1 MVDECADSNLADRSV
16 NAQVISTPSD
26 SASLGTH
33 GTSNVVQM
41 QVDLME
47 AQKARGD
54 LSKRLT
60 DVNEELQRLQ
70 VTSKDEGRRIAQL
83 NSEKNALAIRLR
95 DRDEELRTK
104 KKLLD
109 DVHDETIAL
118 TLQLNVKDEQ
128 NQKLKQE
135 NQELVD
141 RWMARMGKE
150 AEEMNTVSKFS

>member
-109 DVHDETIAL
+109 VGFHCGMM
-118 TLQLNVKDEQ
+118 
-128 NQKLKQE
+128 
-135 NQELVD
+135 
-141 RWMARMGKE
+141 R
-150 AEEMNTVSKFS
+150 EMC